1 MTGTA
6 LFICGEL
13 TFLLIAAVFRSARVL
28 QPGRK
33 TLFVRG
39 KTSFPVGAALSR
51 HLVRCKTSETAVH
64 LAFAAALSYANAFSK
79 GGAVRLNAQFFLL
92 IYAPLALVFE
102 VSHSLAVCVK

>member
-13 TFLLIAAVFRSARVL
+13 TFLFIAAAFRSARVL
-28 QPGRK
+28 QPERK

-39 KTSFPVGAALSR
+39 KTSFPVG
-51 HLVRCKTSETAVH
+51 
-64 LAFAAALSYANAFSK
+64 AALSYANAFSK